1 MPPGTL
7 RSRSFT
13 RLTMR
18 VGFEHLGQSVLLE
31 VSMSFLR
38 SAVLAILAIVQY
50 SPDQGC
56 AAGGHAVGIPGRKNL
71 SFTCRTATIDFT
83 PRMPLLS
90 FAAES
95 GNRDIGHRD
104 IGHRGHREIRTSGH
118 RSQGMLFRQERGTV
132 RVRPIFRFPDA
143 PISISVRQ

>member
-13 RLTMR
+13 RFTMR

-50 SPDQGC
+50 SPGQGC

-71 SFTCRTATIDFT
+71 SFTCRTATYDFT
-83 PRMPLLS
+83 LRMPLLS
-90 FAAES
+90 LLL
-95 GNRDIGHRD
+95 IG
-104 IGHRGHREIRTSGH
+104 TSGH
-118 RSQGMLFRQERGTV
+118 RSQGMFFLKERGK
-132 RVRPIFRFPDA
+132 VRPGRFSDV
-143 PISISVRQ
+143 PISRY

>member
-13 RLTMR
+13 RFTMR

-90 FAAES
+90 FTAEW
-95 GNRDIGHRD
+95 
-104 IGHRGHREIRTSGH
+104 GH
-118 RSQGMLFRQERGTV
+118 RSQGMPFRQEWGTV
-132 RVRPIFRFPDA
+132 RGSPIFR
-143 PISISVRQ
+143 

>member
-31 VSMSFLR
+31 VSISFLR

-50 SPDQGC
+50 SPGQGC

-71 SFTCRTATIDFT
+71 SFTCRTATYDFT
-83 PRMPLLS
+83 LRMPLLS
-90 FAAES
+90 FTSGWPEAGLRIGTS
-95 GNRDIGHRD
+95 GNRDIGLRACFSD
-104 IGHRGHREIRTSGH
+104 RSG
-118 RSQGMLFRQERGTV
+118 ER
-132 RVRPIFRFPDA
+132 
-143 PISISVRQ
+143 